1 MHQLVP
7 YLSLLQDTE
16 KLSLELLGRNGPLS
30 NDYLRGFRGIS
41 HSAHIK
47 SLLVYYQQA
56 SMRLVSAFSRRRLI
70 MCLVKHES

>member
-1 MHQLVP
+1 MHQSVP

-16 KLSLELLGRNGPLS
+16 KLSLELLDRNGSLS
-30 NDYLRGFRGIS
+30 SDYLRGFRGIS

-56 SMRLVSAFSRRRLI
+56 SMRLVSAFKRRRLI

>member
-1 MHQLVP
+1 MHQSVP

-16 KLSLELLGRNGPLS
+16 KLSLELLGRNGSLS

-47 SLLVYYQQA
+47 FVGVLSAGFYAA
-56 SMRLVSAFSRRRLI
+56 SISF
-70 MCLVKHES
+70 